1 MAKKK
6 STPKHFVLVT
16 FDLHQSRKRQ
26 RNRVHAALETL
37 GIHKK
42 ILKKNGQSVKPP
54 ANTFSGL
61 IPVDEWPDPKLLTA
75 HLRKNIKKAIKLEG
89 LEAIIVVTVSPRY
102 SWAVSEF

>member
-1 MAKKK
+1 M
-6 STPKHFVLVT
+6 
-16 FDLHQSRKRQ
+16 
-26 RNRVHAALETL
+26 HAALETL
-37 GIHKK
+37 GIHKRY
-42 ILKKNGQSVKPP
+42 LRRMGSPSSP